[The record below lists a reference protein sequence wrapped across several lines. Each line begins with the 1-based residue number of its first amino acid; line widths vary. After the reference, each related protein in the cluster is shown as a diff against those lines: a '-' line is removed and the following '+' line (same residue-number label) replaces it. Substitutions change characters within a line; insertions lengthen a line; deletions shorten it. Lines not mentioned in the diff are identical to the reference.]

1 MLGGAPRP
9 ETSRTRRARS
19 SPSVANALAIA
30 ADYVER
36 REDGL
41 TVLEKM
47 AYMPMRI
54 HLEPLVQVG
63 RQQDGQGQI
72 QNHSLQ
78 VSQCRPNGILLCNF
92 QESTPSA

>member
-1 MLGGAPRP
+1 M
-9 ETSRTRRARS
+9 
-19 SPSVANALAIA
+19 
-30 ADYVER
+30 
-36 REDGL
+36 
-41 TVLEKM
+41 LEKV
-47 AYMPMRI
+47 AYMQMLI